1 MADVYKQKKQRSGS
15 ATRRGSKSTR
25 VRIIHDGI
33 SENASTLGT
42 RPRPPYLFEEFAAG
56 IPAKGPLDKLSR
68 MDRRQMR
75 YTLLQYIEGVPVPR
89 IARDLG
95 FATTSLW
102 EFLKRVKL
110 DPGAFLDCHFMLR
123 FGVGRT
129 KDEEIWFCR
138 YCGDIF
144 KTGGTA
150 ADHAFCHLWPREA
163 LFDPELR

>member
-1 MADVYKQKKQRSGS
+1 MTGVRKGKKQANGRTTSTKPGR
-15 ATRRGSKSTR
+15 TRL
-25 VRIIHDGI
+25 RIIHDGI

-56 IPAKGPLDKLSR
+56 IPTKGPLAKLSR
-68 MDRRQMR
+68 MDRRQER
-75 YTLLQYIEGVPVPR
+75 YTLLQYMEGVLVPR

-110 DPGAFLDCHFMLR
+110 DPGIFLDSHFMLR

-138 YCGDIF
+138 YCGDVF
-144 KTGGTA
+144 KTSGTA

-163 LFDPELR
+163 LLDPELR